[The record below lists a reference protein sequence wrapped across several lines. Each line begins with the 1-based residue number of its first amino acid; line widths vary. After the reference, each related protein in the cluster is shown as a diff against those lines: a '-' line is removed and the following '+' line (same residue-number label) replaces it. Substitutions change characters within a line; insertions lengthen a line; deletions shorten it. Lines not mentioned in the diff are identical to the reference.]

1 MNLRDIKRDN
11 LIMIE
16 RGDKTREKIPEVGKQ
31 VDEG

>member
-1 MNLRDIKRDN
+1 MNLWDIKRDN

-31 VDEG
+31 VDE